1 MGKVISI
8 AIAITGLLCA
18 MVAAPARCD
27 EPAPE
32 HRLAELIQ
40 PEDLRGWMKVLAAQ
54 PNQVGSPHDKANAER
69 IRDWFASWGWD
80 AHIETFQVLYP
91 TPISETLEVTGGR
104 PFKATLQE
112 PPIAGD
118 SSATAVEPALPA
130 YVVYQGDGDVTA
142 PLVYVNYGMDND
154 YKTLRRLGV
163 EVEGRIV
170 IVRYGDGWRGL
181 KPKLA
186 QEHGAVGCIIY
197 SDPAND
203 GYAVDDTYPNGP
215 MRPPRGIQRGSVADM
230 TLYSGDPLT
239 PDVGA
244 TTGARR
250 LKAPQSPVILKI
262 PVLPISYA
270 DARVLLQNL
279 GGRAVPSSWRGS
291 LPITYHIGPSSAAVH
306 LAVKSDWSLK
316 PIYDVIA
323 VMKGSTWPDQWVIR
337 GNHHD
342 AWVFG
347 ASDPMSGQV
356 ALLAEAKAIGA
367 LAKAGWRPRRTLVYA
382 SWDGEEPM
390 LLGSTEWAEAHAAEL
405 RRKTVLY
412 VNSDSNARGFLNV
425 GGSHDFQHLVNQI
438 ASEITDP
445 ETGVSIGQRLRAKI
459 RVDAFA
465 PGAKEQV
472 KAKAKAAADPEQDI
486 PIDALGSGSD
496 FGAFLDHLGIP
507 SIDLGF
513 AEEGESSGVYH
524 SRYDTFEHHSRF
536 VDPGFVYDAMLA
548 KTAGALMLR
557 VADAGLPLQREKDFA
572 EAVAGYLDEVK
583 KLADSKRE
591 EAETQE
597 KLLRDRAFELAADPT
612 KTHGLPRPL
621 LRVPHV
627 EFAPLEDAVDR
638 LKRSAKSYDDALAK
652 NGSKLQ
658 GAELAH
664 LQSLMLDIDQT
675 LAPPPGLPGRPWYK
689 NLVYAPGRLT
699 GYRAKTLPG
708 VREAIE
714 DQRWAE
720 ANRYARLTADALNAY
735 SDRLD
740 QASALLNKAGATAP
754 HAAGPAGKESPN
766 HADFHQ
772 S

>member
-1 MGKVISI
+1 
-8 AIAITGLLCA
+8 
-18 MVAAPARCD
+18 
-27 EPAPE
+27 
-32 HRLAELIQ
+32 
-40 PEDLRGWMKVLAAQ
+40 
-54 PNQVGSPHDKANAER
+54 
-69 IRDWFASWGWD
+69 
-80 AHIETFQVLYP
+80 
-91 TPISETLEVTGGR
+91 
-104 PFKATLQE
+104 
-112 PPIAGD
+112 
-118 SSATAVEPALPA
+118 
-130 YVVYQGDGDVTA
+130 
-142 PLVYVNYGMDND
+142 
-154 YKTLRRLGV
+154 
-163 EVEGRIV
+163 
-170 IVRYGDGWRGL
+170 
-181 KPKLA
+181 
-186 QEHGAVGCIIY
+186 
-197 SDPAND
+197 
-203 GYAVDDTYPNGP
+203 
-215 MRPPRGIQRGSVADM
+215 
-230 TLYSGDPLT
+230 
-239 PDVGA
+239 
-244 TTGARR
+244 
-250 LKAPQSPVILKI
+250 
-262 PVLPISYA
+262 
-270 DARVLLQNL
+270 
-279 GGRAVPSSWRGS
+279 
-291 LPITYHIGPSSAAVH
+291 
-306 LAVKSDWSLK
+306 
-316 PIYDVIA
+316 
-323 VMKGSTWPDQWVIR
+323 
-337 GNHHD
+337 
-342 AWVFG
+342 
-347 ASDPMSGQV
+347 
-356 ALLAEAKAIGA
+356 
-367 LAKAGWRPRRTLVYA
+367 
-382 SWDGEEPM
+382 
-390 LLGSTEWAEAHAAEL
+390 
-405 RRKTVLY
+405 
-412 VNSDSNARGFLNV
+412 
-425 GGSHDFQHLVNQI
+425 
-438 ASEITDP
+438 
-445 ETGVSIGQRLRAKI
+445 
-459 RVDAFA
+459 
-465 PGAKEQV
+465 
-472 KAKAKAAADPEQDI
+472 
-486 PIDALGSGSD
+486 
-496 FGAFLDHLGIP
+496 
-507 SIDLGF
+507 
-513 AEEGESSGVYH
+513 
-524 SRYDTFEHHSRF
+524 
-536 VDPGFVYDAMLA
+536 MLA